1 MIENQSD
8 IDRSMPIRTGIYD
21 MLTYYQQFQNQR
33 QLTPVFMIVFYTG
46 ERQWKGHHSLKDMM
60 EEIPKELE
68 HYFNDYRMI
77 LVDIKELDA
86 TKIDDRETREMIQFV
101 QSIYDV
107 ERKRPE
113 KIKLTRDGALTAGMI
128 TKSKWLIEEARNSEE
143 EVNVCEAMDRYVQK
157 VADEARLEGKV
168 DEQRNVLI
176 TQLTT
181 KLGNLSKQV
190 IEKITK
196 ASSYELK
203 QLTISIFNIES
214 EDDIINI
221 IQ

>member
-1 MIENQSD
+1 
-8 IDRSMPIRTGIYD
+8 
-21 MLTYYQQFQNQR
+21 
-33 QLTPVFMIVFYTG
+33 
-46 ERQWKGHHSLKDMM
+46 M

-86 TKIDDRETREMIQFV
+86 TKIGDRETREMIQFV

-128 TKSKWLIEEARNSEE
+128 TKSKWLIEEARSSEE

-157 VADEARLEGKV
+157 VADEARIKARLEGKI
-168 DEQRNVLI
+168 EGKQEEKRNIAILL
-176 TQLTT
+176 LTK
-181 KLGNLSKQV
+181 KLGKLSDQMMHW
-190 IEKITK
+190 IETSSTELIDQLIVRIFDIDNEEDVMKIMH
-196 ASSYELK
+196 
-203 QLTISIFNIES
+203 
-214 EDDIINI
+214 
-221 IQ
+221 

>member
-1 MIENQSD
+1 
-8 IDRSMPIRTGIYD
+8 
-21 MLTYYQQFQNQR
+21 
-33 QLTPVFMIVFYTG
+33 
-46 ERQWKGHHSLKDMM
+46 
-60 EEIPKELE
+60 
-68 HYFNDYRMI
+68 
-77 LVDIKELDA
+77 
-86 TKIDDRETREMIQFV
+86 
-101 QSIYDV
+101 
-107 ERKRPE
+107 
-113 KIKLTRDGALTAGMI
+113 MI

-196 ASSYELK
+196 ASSDELK
-203 QLTISIFNIES
+203 QLTTSIFHIES
-214 EDDIINI
+214 EDDIISI
-221 IQ
+221 IH

>member
-8 IDRSMPIRTGIYD
+8 IDRSMPIRVGIYD
-21 MLTYYQQFQNQR
+21 YQQFQNQR

-68 HYFNDYRMI
+68 HYLNDYRMI

-86 TKIDDRETREMIQFV
+86 TKIGDRETREMIQFV

-113 KIKLTRDGALTAGMI
+113 KIK
-128 TKSKWLIEEARNSEE
+128 
-143 EVNVCEAMDRYVQK
+143 
-157 VADEARLEGKV
+157 
-168 DEQRNVLI
+168 
-176 TQLTT
+176 
-181 KLGNLSKQV
+181 
-190 IEKITK
+190 
-196 ASSYELK
+196 
-203 QLTISIFNIES
+203 
-214 EDDIINI
+214 
-221 IQ
+221 